1 MDTYTLAVYSSGFGP
16 IAIENKLTKREMFQ
30 KLVDY
35 TNKHHQKLS
44 ERTYKRCSNALANLA
59 KLLDLKEGDY
69 DRDNAIVSELQN
81 LKKILHEDT
90 SEALTYLKYQDDDPY
105 IVLEFFYKDHKN
117 HKEFVVFAKKE
128 L

>member
-16 IAIENKLTKREMFQ
+16 IAIENNLTKREMFQ

-44 ERTYKRCSNALANLA
+44 ERTYKCCSDALANLA
-59 KLLDLKEGDY
+59 KLLNLKEGDY
-69 DRDNAIVSELQN
+69 DRDNAIVVGLQN
-81 LKKILHEDT
+81 LKQILHENT
-90 SEALTYLKYQDDDPY
+90 PESLTYIKYEDYDPNV
-105 IVLEFFYKDHKN
+105 VLEFLYRDYKN
-117 HKEFVVFAKKE
+117 HEEFVIFAKKE

>member
-1 MDTYTLAVYSSGFGP
+1 MDTYTLAVYSSGHGP

-30 KLVDY
+30 KLLFYV
-35 TNKHHQKLS
+35 NKYYP
-44 ERTYKRCSNALANLA
+44 EAVTNLA
-59 KLLDLKEGDY
+59 KLLDLKEGNY
-69 DRDNAIVSELQN
+69 DRDNAIVVELQN

-105 IVLEFFYKDHKN
+105 IVLEFLYKDHK
-117 HKEFVVFAKKE
+117 KYDEFVVFAKKE

>member
-44 ERTYKRCSNALANLA
+44 ERTYKYYPEAVTNLA
-59 KLLDLKEGDY
+59 KLLDVRLGDF
-69 DRDNAIVSELQN
+69 DRDTVIVVELQN

-105 IVLEFFYKDHKN
+105 IVLEFLYRDHKN
-117 HKEFVVFAKKE
+117 HEEFVVFAKKE

>member
-1 MDTYTLAVYSSGFGP
+1 MDTYTLAVYSSGHGP

-35 TNKHHQKLS
+35 TNK
-44 ERTYKRCSNALANLA
+44 YYPDVVANLA

-69 DRDNAIVSELQN
+69 DRDTVIIVELQN

-105 IVLEFFYKDHKN
+105 IVLEFLYRDHKN
-117 HKEFVVFAKKE
+117 HEEFVVFAKKE